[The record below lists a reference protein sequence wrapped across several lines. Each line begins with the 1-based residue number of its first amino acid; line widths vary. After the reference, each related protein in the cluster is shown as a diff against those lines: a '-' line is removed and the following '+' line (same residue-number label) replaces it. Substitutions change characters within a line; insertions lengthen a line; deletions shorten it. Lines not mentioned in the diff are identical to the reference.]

1 MGIRAESVARFE
13 QPMPSILLTND
24 DGIHAPGLRALIPAL
39 QDLGTLTVVAPSTER
54 SAAAQSLTL
63 RQPIYCDQLSER
75 EYAVEGTPA
84 DAVILAFHTLLGAKP
99 DLVVSGIN
107 RGANM
112 GENIYYSGTVGAAME
127 GAINRVPAIAVSLA
141 CKKECDFS
149 AAAEFTR
156 VLAPLVLQE
165 GLPKG
170 VMLNVNVPAKWK
182 GGVRVTRQSSKITR
196 NLLTPG
202 QDPRGRKYYWL
213 HEQQIVE
220 GIEPDTDMAA
230 VRDGAISLTPLLL
243 DHTHTQSMQHLEQ
256 WLKVLEPLTK

>member
-1 MGIRAESVARFE
+1 
-13 QPMPSILLTND
+13 MPHILITND
-24 DGIHAPGLRALIPAL
+24 DGIHAPGLRALVDAL
-39 QDLGTLTVVAPSTER
+39 KDEATLTVVAPSRER

-63 RQPIYCDQLSER
+63 RQPIYMDQLAAN
-75 EYAVEGTPA
+75 EYSIEGTPA
-84 DAVILAFHTLLGAKP
+84 DAVILAFNAILKEKP

-107 RGANM
+107 RGGNM

-127 GAINRVPAIAVSLA
+127 GAINRVPAIAVSLS
-141 CKKECDFS
+141 CKKDCDFS

-170 VMLNVNVPAKWK
+170 VMLNVNVPQQWK

-202 QDPRGRKYYWL
+202 QDPRGRTYYWL
-213 HEQQIVE
+213 HEQQIVD
-220 GIEPDTDMAA
+220 GIEPDTDIAA

-243 DHTHTQSMQHLEQ
+243 DHTHTESMKHLEQ